1 MHRLLKRQLKKIF
14 GERDLSD
21 PELKQM
27 IELIDESYHHF
38 QEDYQKLER
47 ILELSS
53 KESFKELTNFK
64 GAIDE
69 AAIVTITDVKGEI
82 LFANDNF
89 VKISKFPLS
98 ELIGANHNIVNSG
111 YHPKSFWKGMWQTI
125 ARGETF
131 KSEIC
136 NRKKNG
142 ELYWV
147 NSTII
152 PFMLENGK
160 PFQFISIRFDITAR
174 KKIEEEIK
182 TLALVAQ
189 KTQNAV
195 IISDHEGKAI
205 WANEA
210 FTSITEFSFD
220 ELVGKKPGNLLQGPK
235 TNPDTIS
242 QISKAVRDKV
252 PLNTEIL
259 NYTKSQKPYWISIN
273 ITPLFEDDYH
283 IGFIAI
289 EADITERKLVEHQL
303 IENERILQALN
314 TASTELLVNPNFNQA
329 IGNSISTIGKALQV
343 DQIQIFENNTNQV
356 PVLNERFFW
365 ERFKGNFIP
374 DRATK
379 QKLEYKSS
387 GYETWIQ
394 TLEQGVIVK
403 GTIQELD
410 QSGKLLKET
419 HELHSL
425 VASPIHIQGN
435 FWGFIAFNY
444 DNPDKQWSKSEEQF
458 LLNFSNTLG
467 AAIERNTSENK
478 LKENEEK
485 FRLLIE
491 SATDIFY
498 YTDALG
504 NFTYVNEIASKI
516 TGYSNEE
523 LLSMKYL
530 DLVEPS
536 HRLEVKS
543 FYSIQTFKGQRVTYN
558 EFPIRTKS
566 GKIAWVGQNVQLI
579 VHGGKVEGIQA
590 IARDITNLKTAQLE
604 VEVSRNFLNE
614 IIDSIPNPLFV
625 KNRQHQ
631 WVLVN
636 KAYCNLTGIEKDNIL
651 GKTDYDFL
659 NSEDANYYTKLDED
673 QFINDGETVRQSTEL
688 TTDGEEKNLLIK
700 KNLFTSRNNQF
711 LIAVLTDITE
721 IKKRENEILLYN
733 KITDQ
738 INDAISV
745 ADKSGYLVYVNQSHA
760 NALGKTK
767 EELIG
772 MHISK
777 MERIFEN
784 HQLWDEHF
792 ENVKKN
798 GAQILEGSNIKK
810 DGSSF
815 PVEASVNWVNLD
827 GKELIVAAIRD
838 ITERKKIEKEIRDKS
853 QILKAITDNLPVV
866 LYRIN
871 KDGFFT
877 ESIGKGLKRL
887 SLSDNGLIGQNFR
900 NIYNKEEFPTVN
912 KQIEETLLKRNAN
925 NYVTSGTSIEGN
937 WYYDNFL
944 FADETDSESII
955 GFALDIT
962 ERKQAED
969 LVLQSEK
976 RFRSLVQN
984 ATDITTVLSSSGEVI
999 YESPSFFRIFGYDES
1014 DVKNKTIFELIHPED
1029 VEYAVTEFK
1038 KGLERGGVSSSV
1050 QFRMRHKDGSYIPVE
1065 SIGNN
1070 LLHEPEVNGIVINS
1084 RDITERLR
1092 AEEESNRLK
1101 LFYENILNKIPS
1113 DVVVFNHEHQYLFVN
1128 EMAVRDTEKRKWLIG
1143 KDDYEY
1149 CEKYGV
1155 AKTVADSR
1163 RKMFNSVIES
1173 KIQLELEE
1181 KLNKSDGSNI
1191 WMLRRMYPVMDDNNQ
1206 VTFMIGFG
1214 IDITE
1219 RKLAEEIVKES
1230 EERLSLAIN
1239 SANLGIW
1246 DWKID
1251 ENKLIWDQSMYKL
1264 FEVNPEDFSGDYDAF
1279 DKTLHPEDRQRVNEE
1294 VAQSLY
1300 SEGGFASIFR
1310 IIDSKSRIKY
1320 ITAYSKIFR
1329 KEDKT
1334 PYRMIGV
1341 NFDITESKLAEQR
1354 ILKQQH
1360 DLEEAQHIAR
1370 VGGWEIQVENQSISW
1385 TKEMFNICEKALDYQ
1400 PSLNDTYNLF
1410 TTETREQIRESF
1422 VKAIEKHEPF
1432 EHEAK
1437 IRIGKRKFLDV
1448 RVKGLPL
1455 NENGKVS
1462 MIKGIFQDISAE
1474 KESKQKLEQY
1484 TEELEKKNKEL
1495 DQFAYVVSHDLKAP
1509 LRGINN
1515 LSMWIEEDMDGKLE
1529 DDTKNNLDLM
1539 RKRVKRMEG
1548 LIDGILQYSRA
1559 GRIKHE
1565 ASTFNLNDAIEE
1577 MIESLSPPEK
1587 FKISVA
1593 PDMPAMVTEKIAI
1606 EQVFANYISN
1616 AIKYNN
1622 NDAPLIDISWKQNG
1636 DLYEFCVADNGPGI
1650 EKEFHE
1656 KVFVIFQ
1663 TLQARDTFES
1673 TGVGLAIV
1681 KKIVE
1686 DKGGKV
1692 WIESEKGAGTKFFFS
1707 WPSISDVIEEI
1718 L

>member
-14 GERDLSD
+14 GEK
-21 PELKQM
+21 E
-27 IELIDESYHHF
+27 IESEEVNQLVSLVNESYLHF
-38 QEDYQKLER
+38 QDDYHKLER

-82 LFANDNF
+82 LFANENF
-89 VKISKFPLS
+89 VKISGYSLR
-98 ELIGANHNIVNSG
+98 ELIGSNHNIVNSG
-111 YHPKSFWKGMWQTI
+111 YHPKSFWKEMWQTI
-125 ARGETF
+125 CKGETF
-131 KSEIC
+131 KAEIC
-136 NRKKNG
+136 NKNKNG
-142 ELYWV
+142 DIYWV

-195 IISDHEGKAI
+195 IISDSEGKAI
-205 WANEA
+205 WANEG
-210 FTSITEFSFD
+210 FTAITEFTV
-220 ELVGKKPGNLLQGPK
+220 EEIVGLKPGELLQGPK
-235 TNPDTIS
+235 TNPETRK
-242 QISKAVRDKV
+242 QISNALKEKK
-252 PLNTEIL
+252 PCNTEIL
-259 NYTKSQKPYWISIN
+259 NYTKSGNEYWISIN
-273 ITPLFEDDYH
+273 ITPLFEEDKH

-289 EADITERKLVEHQL
+289 EADITERKLVEQQL
-303 IENERILQALN
+303 IENEKILQALN
-314 TASTELLVNPNFNQA
+314 NASSELLVNSNFNQA
-329 IGNSISTIGKALQV
+329 INKAISMMGTALKVDKIQVYENSSKSI
-343 DQIQIFENNTNQV
+343 
-356 PVLNERFFW
+356 LNEKFFW
-365 ERFKGNFIP
+365 DRLNDNFEF
-374 DRATK
+374 DRAEK
-379 QKLEYKSS
+379 QNLDFLKS
-387 GYETWIQ
+387 GYEDWLS
-394 TLEQGVIVK
+394 TLEK
-403 GTIQELD
+403 GTIIRDSIKDPDSQ
-410 QSGKLLKET
+410 KLS
-419 HELHSL
+419 SL
-425 VASPIHIQGN
+425 VLSPIHIQGN
-435 FWGFIAFNY
+435 FWGFISFIY
-444 DNPDKQWSKSEEQF
+444 ENPDKHWSKSEDQY
-458 LLNFSNTLG
+458 LLNFSNTIG
-467 AAIERNTSENK
+467 AAIERYYSENK

-498 YTDALG
+498 YTDEEG
-504 NFTYVNEIASKI
+504 KFTYVNEISSKI
-516 TGYSNEE
+516 TGYTNEE

-536 HRLEVKS
+536 YRKEVKN
-543 FYSIQTFKGQRVTYN
+543 FYTIQTFKGQRVTYN
-558 EFPIRTKS
+558 EFPIMTKS

-579 VHGGKVEGIQA
+579 IHNGKVEGIQA

-636 KAYCNLTGIEKDNIL
+636 QAYCNLTGINKENIL
-651 GKTDYDFL
+651 GKTEFEFL
-659 NSEDANYYTKLDED
+659 QSADAAHYTKLDEE
-673 QFINDGETVRQSTEL
+673 QFVSGSETVRESSEIDPEGQL
-688 TTDGEEKNLLIK
+688 KNLLIK
-700 KNLFTSRNNQF
+700 KNIFTSKSSPF
-711 LIAVLTDITE
+711 LIAIITDITE
-721 IKKRENEILLYN
+721 IKKRESEILLYN

-738 INDAISV
+738 ISDAISV
-745 ADKSGYLVYVNQSHA
+745 ADQSGRLIYVNQSHA
-760 NALGKTK
+760 NALGKSK

-777 MERIFEN
+777 MEKIFEN
-784 HQLWDEHF
+784 PQVWTEHF
-792 ENVKKN
+792 EDVKKK
-798 GAQILEGSNIKK
+798 GALIIEGANIKK
-810 DGSSF
+810 DGTSF
-815 PVEASVNWVNLD
+815 PVEASVNWLNLD
-827 GKELIVAAIRD
+827 GNEVIVAAIRD

-871 KDGFFT
+871 KEGFFT
-877 ESIGKGLKRL
+877 ESIGKGLSRIEVSENEL
-887 SLSDNGLIGQNFR
+887 NGRNFR
-900 NIYNKEEFPTVN
+900 EVYPKQEFPVIN
-912 KQIEETLLKRNAN
+912 EQLEEALLTRKAN
-925 NYVTSGTSIEGN
+925 NYVTSGNSSEGV
-937 WYYDNFL
+937 WSFDNFV
-944 FADETDSESII
+944 FADETDPDCII

-962 ERKQAED
+962 ERKKAEN

-984 ATDITTVLSSSGEVI
+984 ATDITTVLSANGEVM
-999 YESPSFFRIFGYDES
+999 YESPSFYRIFGYEEN
-1014 DVKNKTIFELIHPED
+1014 DVKNKSIFELIHPED
-1029 VEYAVTEFK
+1029 VQHALAEFQ
-1038 KGLERGGVSSSV
+1038 KGLEKGGVSSSV
-1050 QFRMRHKDGSYIPVE
+1050 QFRMRHKDGHFIPVE

-1070 LLHEPEVNGIVINS
+1070 LLHEPEVNGIVVNS
-1084 RDITERLR
+1084 RDITERLK

-1113 DVVVFNHEHQYLFVN
+1113 DVVVFNHKHEYLFVN
-1128 EMAVRDTEKRKWLIG
+1128 EMAIRDEEKRKWLIG
-1143 KDDYEY
+1143 KDDYDY
-1149 CEKYGV
+1149 CQKYGV
-1155 AKTVADSR
+1155 AKTIADAR

-1173 KIQLELEE
+1173 KVQLELEE
-1181 KLNKSDGSNI
+1181 KLLRPDGNAR
-1191 WMLRRMYPVMDDNNQ
+1191 WMLRRMYPVLDDNNQ

-1246 DWKID
+1246 DWKIE
-1251 ENKLIWDQSMYKL
+1251 ENKLIWDASMYKL
-1264 FEVNPEDFSGDYDAF
+1264 FEVNPSDFSGDYDAF
-1279 DKTLHPEDRQRVNEE
+1279 DKTLHPDDRQRVNEE

-1300 SEGGFASIFR
+1300 SEGSFESIFR
-1310 IIDSKSRIKY
+1310 IIDKNGKVKY

-1370 VGGWEIQVENQSISW
+1370 VGGWEIQVDTQTISW
-1385 TKEMFNICEKALDYQ
+1385 TKEMFHICEKSNDYQ
-1400 PSLNDTYNLF
+1400 PTLNDTYNLF
-1410 TTETREQIRESF
+1410 TNDTREKIRESF
-1422 VKAIEKHEPF
+1422 VKAIETYEPF

-1437 IRIGKRKFLDV
+1437 IRIGKRKFLDI

-1462 MIKGIFQDISAE
+1462 TIKGIFQDISAE
-1474 KESKQKLEQY
+1474 KESKRQLELY
-1484 TEELEKKNKEL
+1484 NEELEKKNKEL

-1515 LSMWIEEDMDGKLE
+1515 LSMWIEEDLEGKME
-1529 DDTKNNLDLM
+1529 EDTKNNLDLM

-1565 ASTFNLNDAIEE
+1565 ASAFNLNDALDDLV
-1577 MIESLSPPEK
+1577 ESLSPPEK
-1587 FKISVA
+1587 FKITIA
-1593 PDMPAMVTEKIAI
+1593 QDLPNMVTEKIAI
-1606 EQVFANYISN
+1606 EQIFANYISN

-1622 NDAPLIDISWKQNG
+1622 NPEPTIDVSWKQNG
-1636 DLYEFCVADNGPGI
+1636 DFYEFCVADNGPGI

-1692 WIESEKGAGTKFFFS
+1692 WIESEKGEGTKFFFS
-1707 WPSISDVIEEI
+1707 WPAIGDNIEEAI
-1718 L
+1718 

>member
-1 MHRLLKRQLKKIF
+1 MHRLLKRQLKKIL
-14 GERDLSD
+14 GEKELTSPEFNQLIDLV
-21 PELKQM
+21 
-27 IELIDESYHHF
+27 DESYNHF

-82 LFANDNF
+82 LFANENF
-89 VKISKFPLS
+89 VKISGFSLS
-98 ELIGANHNIVNSG
+98 ELIGSNHNIVNSG
-111 YHPKSFWKGMWQTI
+111 CHPKSFWKEMWQTI
-125 ARGETF
+125 AKGETF
-131 KSEIC
+131 KAEIC
-136 NRKKNG
+136 NKKKNG

-195 IISDHEGKAI
+195 IISDAEGRAI

-210 FTSITEFSFD
+210 FTDITEFSV
-220 ELVGKKPGNLLQGPK
+220 EEVVGQIPGHLLQGPK
-235 TNPDTIS
+235 TDIET
-242 QISKAVRDKV
+242 KAIIAKALKDKV
-252 PLNTEIL
+252 PCNTEIL
-259 NYTKSQKPYWISIN
+259 NYTKSKKTYWISIN
-273 ITPLFEDDYH
+273 ITPLFEDNKH

-289 EADITERKLVEHQL
+289 ESDITERKIAEQQL

-314 TASTELLVNPNFNQA
+314 KASSELLVNPNFKQA
-329 IGNSISTIGKALQV
+329 VGNSISTIGKALQV
-343 DQIQIFENNTNQV
+343 DQIQIFENTVGNS

-374 DRATK
+374 NRIEK
-379 QKLEYKSS
+379 QSLNYESS
-387 GYETWIQ
+387 GYHNWIET
-394 TLEQGVIVK
+394 LSNGKIVRD
-403 GTIQELD
+403 TYQENIL
-410 QSGKLLKET
+410 SGNSSSQ
-419 HELHSL
+419 LHSL
-425 VASPIHIQGN
+425 VISPIHIQGN

-444 DNPDKQWSKSEEQF
+444 DNPDKHWSKSEEQF

-498 YTDALG
+498 YTDSLG

-536 HRLEVKS
+536 HRNEVKS

-579 VHGGKVEGIQA
+579 IHGTKVEGIQA

-636 KAYCNLTGIEKDNIL
+636 KAYCNLTGIDKENIL
-651 GKTDYDFL
+651 GKTDNDFL
-659 NSEDANYYTKLDED
+659 NSVDAAHYVKLDEE
-673 QFINDGETVRQSTEL
+673 QFINEEETVRESSEIDPKGEL
-688 TTDGEEKNLLIK
+688 KNLLIK
-700 KNLFTSRNNQF
+700 KNLFTSRNSKF

-721 IKKRENEILLYN
+721 IKKRESEILLYN

-745 ADKSGYLVYVNQSHA
+745 ADKSGHLIYVNQSHA
-760 NALGKTK
+760 NALGKSK

-777 MERIFEN
+777 MEKVFED
-784 HQLWDEHF
+784 QKRWESHF
-792 ENVKKN
+792 ESVKKT
-798 GAQILEGSNIKK
+798 GAQIIEGFNIKK
-810 DGSSF
+810 DGSAF

-827 GKELIVAAIRD
+827 GKEVVVAAIRD

-853 QILKAITDNLPVV
+853 QILKAITDNLPVI

-871 KDGFFT
+871 KDGIFT
-877 ESIGKGLKRL
+877 ESIGKGLSRINL
-887 SLSDNGLIGQNFR
+887 SNNELNDKNFR
-900 NIYNKEEFPTVN
+900 EVYNQEDYPVLYNQLEEA
-912 KQIEETLLKRNAN
+912 LKLRQSN
-925 NYVTSGTSIEGN
+925 NYVTSGMGPN
-937 WYYDNFL
+937 GLWYYDNFV
-944 FADETDSESII
+944 FADETDSDSII

-962 ERKQAED
+962 ERKEAED

-984 ATDITTVLSSSGEVI
+984 ATDITTVLSANGEVI
-999 YESPSFFRIFGYDES
+999 YESPSFYRIFGYEEN

-1029 VEYAVTEFK
+1029 VEHALVEFQ
-1038 KGLERGGVSSSV
+1038 KGLEKGGVSSSV
-1050 QFRMRHKDGSYIPVE
+1050 QFRMRHKDGHYIPVE

-1070 LLHEPEVNGIVINS
+1070 LLHEPEVNGIVVNS

-1113 DVVVFNHEHQYLFVN
+1113 DVVVFNHEHQYLFIN
-1128 EMAVRDTEKRKWLIG
+1128 EMAVRDSEKRKWLIG
-1143 KDDYEY
+1143 HNDYDY
-1149 CEKYGV
+1149 CKKYNV
-1155 AKTVADSR
+1155 PLEIADTRRNTFKTVIDS
-1163 RKMFNSVIES
+1163 KT
-1173 KIQLELEE
+1173 QLEFEE
-1181 KLNKSDGSNI
+1181 KLVKPDGLNR
-1191 WMLRRMYPVMDDNNQ
+1191 WMLRRMYPVIGQGNQ
-1206 VTFMIGFG
+1206 VEFVIGFG

-1219 RKLAEEIVKES
+1219 RKVAEEIVKES

-1264 FEVNPEDFSGDYDAF
+1264 FEVEPESFSGDYDAF
-1279 DKTLHPEDRQRVNEE
+1279 DKTLHPDDRQRVNEE

-1300 SEGGFASIFR
+1300 SEGSFASGFR
-1310 IIDSKSRIKY
+1310 TISKTGKVKY

-1341 NFDITESKLAEQR
+1341 NFDITEAKLAEQR

-1370 VGGWEIQVENQSISW
+1370 VGGWEIQVDTQTISW
-1385 TKEMFNICEKALDYQ
+1385 TKEMFNICEKSTDYQ

-1410 TTETREQIRESF
+1410 TNETREQIRESF
-1422 VKAIEKHEPF
+1422 IKAIQTYEPF

-1437 IRIGKRKFLDV
+1437 IKIGKRKFLDI
-1448 RVKGLPL
+1448 RIKGLPL

-1462 MIKGIFQDISAE
+1462 TIKGIFQDISAE
-1474 KESKQKLEQY
+1474 KESKRQLELY

-1515 LSMWIEEDMDGKLE
+1515 LSMWIEEDMEGKLE
-1529 DDTKNNLDLM
+1529 EDTKNNLDLM

-1565 ASTFNLNDAIEE
+1565 ASSFSLKDSIDE

-1587 FKISVA
+1587 FKFNIAEDLPSL
-1593 PDMPAMVTEKIAI
+1593 VTEKIAI
-1606 EQVFANYISN
+1606 EQIFANYISN

-1622 NDAPLIDISWKQNG
+1622 NPEPLVEVSWKQNG
-1636 DLYEFCVADNGPGI
+1636 DLYEFCVSDNGPGI

-1692 WIESEKGAGTKFFFS
+1692 WIESEKGAGTKFYFS
-1707 WPSISDVIEEI
+1707 WPAISDIIEEV

>member
-1 MHRLLKRQLKKIF
+1 MHRLLKRQLKRIF
-14 GERDLSD
+14 GEK
-21 PELKQM
+21 E
-27 IELIDESYHHF
+27 IESEEINQLVSLVNESYNHF
-38 QEDYQKLER
+38 QDDYQKLER

-82 LFANDNF
+82 LFANENF
-89 VKISKFPLS
+89 VKISGFSLR
-98 ELIGANHNIVNSG
+98 ELIGSNHNIVNSG
-111 YHPKSFWKGMWQTI
+111 YHPKSFWKDMWQTI
-125 ARGETF
+125 GKGETF
-131 KSEIC
+131 KAEIC
-136 NRKKNG
+136 NKNKNG
-142 ELYWV
+142 DIYWV

-195 IISDHEGKAI
+195 IISDSEGKAI
-205 WANEA
+205 WANEG
-210 FTSITEFSFD
+210 FTAITEFRVD
-220 ELVGKKPGNLLQGPK
+220 EIVGNRPGDLLQGPK
-235 TNPDTIS
+235 TNPETKAF
-242 QISKAVRDKV
+242 ISKALKEKK
-252 PLNTEIL
+252 PCNTEIL
-259 NYTKSQKPYWISIN
+259 NYSKTGREYWISIN
-273 ITPLFEDDYH
+273 ITPLFEEEKH

-289 EADITERKLVEHQL
+289 EADITERKLVEQQL
-303 IENERILQALN
+303 IENEKILSALN
-314 TASTELLVNPNFNQA
+314 NASSELLVNSNFNQA
-329 IGNSISTIGKALQV
+329 IIKAISVMGTALKV
-343 DQIQIFENNTNQV
+343 DQIQVFENSSNAI
-356 PVLNERFFW
+356 LNEKFFW
-365 ERFKGNFIP
+365 DRIKDNFQFDRKEKQHLDFKNSDFSNWLDTLAQGTIVRDNIK
-374 DRATK
+374 DAATK
-379 QKLEYKSS
+379 NL
-387 GYETWIQ
+387 T
-394 TLEQGVIVK
+394 
-403 GTIQELD
+403 
-410 QSGKLLKET
+410 
-419 HELHSL
+419 SL
-425 VASPIHIQGN
+425 VLSPIHIQGN
-435 FWGFIAFNY
+435 FWGFISFIY
-444 DNPDKQWSKSEEQF
+444 DNPDKQWSKSEDQY
-458 LLNFSNTLG
+458 LLNFSNTIG
-467 AAIERNTSENK
+467 AAIERFFSENK

-498 YTDALG
+498 YTDAEG
-504 NFTYVNEIASKI
+504 RFTYVNEISSKI
-516 TGYSNEE
+516 TGFSNEE

-536 HRLEVKS
+536 HRKEVRN
-543 FYSIQTFKGQRVTYN
+543 FYTIQTFKGQRVTYN

-579 VHGGKVEGIQA
+579 IHNGKVEGIQA

-636 KAYCNLTGIEKDNIL
+636 QAYCNLTGINKENIL
-651 GKTDYDFL
+651 GKTEHDFL
-659 NSEDANYYTKLDED
+659 NAVDAEHYKKLDEE
-673 QFINDGETVRQSTEL
+673 QFINENESVRESSEIDPQGQL
-688 TTDGEEKNLLIK
+688 KNLLIK
-700 KNLFTSRNNQF
+700 KNIFTSKNSPF

-721 IKKRENEILLYN
+721 IKKRESEILLYN

-738 INDAISV
+738 ISDAISV
-745 ADKSGYLVYVNQSHA
+745 ADKSGHLIYVNQSHA
-760 NALGKTK
+760 NALGKSK

-777 MERIFEN
+777 MEKIFEDQQIWMN
-784 HQLWDEHF
+784 HF
-792 ENVKKN
+792 EEVKKK
-798 GAQILEGSNIKK
+798 GALIIEGSNIKK

-815 PVEASVNWVNLD
+815 PVEASVNWLNLD

-838 ITERKKIEKEIRDKS
+838 ISERKKIEKEIRDKS
-853 QILKAITDNLPVV
+853 QILKAITDNLPVI

-871 KDGFFT
+871 KEGYFT
-877 ESIGKGLKRL
+877 ESIGKGLKRVQV
-887 SLSDNGLIGQNFR
+887 SDNELNGKNFR
-900 NIYNKEEFPTVN
+900 EIYPKEEFPILN
-912 KQIEETLLKRNAN
+912 DQLEEALKTRKAN
-925 NYVTSGTSIEGN
+925 NYVTSGNSSEGVWN
-937 WYYDNFL
+937 FDNFV
-944 FADETDSESII
+944 FADETDVDSII

-962 ERKQAED
+962 ERKQAEN
-969 LVLQSEK
+969 LVMQSEK

-984 ATDITTVLSSSGEVI
+984 ATDITTVLSASGEVI
-999 YESPSFFRIFGYDES
+999 YESPSFYRIFGYEEN
-1014 DVKNKTIFELIHPED
+1014 DVKNKSIFELIHPED
-1029 VEYAVTEFK
+1029 VQHALAEFK
-1038 KGLERGGVSSSV
+1038 KGLEKGGVSSSV
-1050 QFRMRHKDGSYIPVE
+1050 QFRMRHKDGHYIPVE

-1070 LLHEPEVNGIVINS
+1070 LLHEPEVNGIVVNS
-1084 RDITERLR
+1084 RDITERLK

-1113 DVVVFNHEHQYLFVN
+1113 DVVVFNHKHQYLFVN
-1128 EMAVRDTEKRKWLIG
+1128 EMAIRDEEKRKWLIG
-1143 KDDYEY
+1143 RDDYEY

-1155 AKTVADSR
+1155 AKSIADAR
-1163 RKMFNSVIES
+1163 RKMFNSVIKS
-1173 KIQLELEE
+1173 KVQLELEE
-1181 KLNKSDGSNI
+1181 KLLKPDGSGR
-1191 WMLRRMYPVMDDNNQ
+1191 WMLRRMYPVVGDNNE

-1251 ENKLIWDQSMYKL
+1251 ENKLIWDASMYKL
-1264 FEVNPEDFSGDYDAF
+1264 FGVDPADFSGDYDAF
-1279 DKTLHPEDRQRVNEE
+1279 DKTLHPDDRQRVNEE

-1300 SEGGFASIFR
+1300 SEGSFESIFR
-1310 IIDSKSRIKY
+1310 IIDKNGKVKY

-1329 KEDKT
+1329 KEDKS

-1370 VGGWEIQVENQSISW
+1370 VGGWEIQVDTQTISW
-1385 TKEMFNICEKALDYQ
+1385 TKEMFHICEKPNDYV
-1400 PSLNDTYNLF
+1400 PTLNDTYNLF
-1410 TTETREQIRESF
+1410 TSETREKIRESF
-1422 VKAIEKHEPF
+1422 VKAIETYEPF

-1437 IRIGKRKFLDV
+1437 IRIGKRKFLDI

-1455 NENGKVS
+1455 NENGKVTT
-1462 MIKGIFQDISAE
+1462 IKGIFQDISAE
-1474 KESKQKLEQY
+1474 KESKRQLELY
-1484 TEELEKKNKEL
+1484 NEELEKKNKEL

-1515 LSMWIEEDMDGKLE
+1515 LSMWIEEDLEGKME
-1529 DDTKNNLDLM
+1529 EDTKNNLDLM

-1565 ASTFNLNDAIEE
+1565 ASAFNLNDSLEDLV
-1577 MIESLSPPEK
+1577 ESLSPPEK
-1587 FKISVA
+1587 FKINIA
-1593 PDMPAMVTEKIAI
+1593 PDLPNMVTEKIAI
-1606 EQVFANYISN
+1606 EQIFANYISN

-1622 NDAPLIDISWKQNG
+1622 NPEPTIDVSWKQNG
-1636 DLYEFCVADNGPGI
+1636 DMYEFCVADNGPGI

-1692 WIESEKGAGTKFFFS
+1692 WIESEKGEGTKFYFS
-1707 WPSISDVIEEI
+1707 WPAISDVVEEI
-1718 L
+1718 

>member
-14 GERDLSD
+14 AEKDLNI
-21 PELKQM
+21 PEVNQ
-27 IELIDESYHHF
+27 LIDLVDESYNHF

-82 LFANDNF
+82 LFANENF
-89 VKISKFPLS
+89 VKISGFSLS
-98 ELIGANHNIVNSG
+98 ELIGSNHNIVNSG
-111 YHPKSFWKGMWQTI
+111 YHPKSFWKEMWQTI
-125 ARGETF
+125 AKGETF
-131 KSEIC
+131 KAEIC
-136 NRKKNG
+136 NKKKNG

-147 NSTII
+147 NSSII

-160 PFQFISIRFDITAR
+160 PFQFISIRFDISAR

-195 IISDHEGKAI
+195 IISDADGRAI

-210 FTSITEFSFD
+210 FTDITEYSV
-220 ELVGKKPGNLLQGPK
+220 EEVVGQIPGHLLQGPN
-235 TNPDTIS
+235 TSAET
-242 QISKAVRDKV
+242 KALIAKALKDKV
-252 PLNTEIL
+252 PCNTEIL
-259 NYTKSQKPYWISIN
+259 NYTKSKKTYWISIN
-273 ITPLFEDDYH
+273 ITPLFEDNKH

-289 EADITERKLVEHQL
+289 ESDITERKIAEQQL

-314 TASTELLVNPNFNQA
+314 KASSELLVNPNFKQA

-343 DQIQIFENNTNQV
+343 DQIQIYENTDGIS
-356 PVLNERFFW
+356 PVLTERFFW

-374 DRATK
+374 NRIEK
-379 QKLEYKSS
+379 QNLTYESS
-387 GYETWIQ
+387 GFQNWIET
-394 TLEQGVIVK
+394 LSNGKIVRD
-403 GTIQELD
+403 TYQENIIVGNTSS
-410 QSGKLLKET
+410 QQ
-419 HELHSL
+419 HSL
-425 VASPIHIQGN
+425 VISPIHIQGN

-444 DNPDKQWSKSEEQF
+444 DNPYKHWSKSEEQF

-498 YTDALG
+498 YTDSLG

-536 HRLEVKS
+536 HRKEVKS

-636 KAYCNLTGIEKDNIL
+636 KAYCNLTGIAKENIL
-651 GKTDYDFL
+651 GKTDHDFL
-659 NSEDANYYTKLDED
+659 NAVDATHYVKLDEE
-673 QFINDGETVRQSTEL
+673 QFLDEKETVRESTEI
-688 TTDGEEKNLLIK
+688 DPNGELKNLLIK
-700 KNLFTSRNNQF
+700 KNLFTSRNSQF

-721 IKKRENEILLYN
+721 IKKRESEILLYN

-745 ADKSGYLVYVNQSHA
+745 ADKSGHLIYVNQSHA
-760 NALGKTK
+760 NALGKSK

-777 MERIFEN
+777 MEKVFED
-784 HQLWDEHF
+784 QKLWETHF
-792 ENVKKN
+792 EDVKRK
-798 GAQILEGSNIKK
+798 GAQIIEGSNIKK

-827 GKELIVAAIRD
+827 GKEVVVAAIRD

-853 QILKAITDNLPVV
+853 QILKAITDNLPVI
-866 LYRIN
+866 LYRVN
-871 KDGFFT
+871 KEGIFT
-877 ESIGKGLKRL
+877 ESIGKGLSRI
-887 SLSDNGLIGQNFR
+887 SLDNNELNNKNFR
-900 NIYNKEEFPTVN
+900 DVYNKEDYPVLY
-912 KQIEETLLKRNAN
+912 KQLEEALTLRQSN
-925 NYVTSGTSIEGN
+925 NYVTSGMGPNGI
-937 WYYDNFL
+937 WYYDNFV
-944 FADETDSESII
+944 FADETDADSII

-962 ERKQAED
+962 ERKEAED

-984 ATDITTVLSSSGEVI
+984 ATDITTVLSANGEVI
-999 YESPSFFRIFGYDES
+999 YESPSFYRIFGYEEN

-1029 VEYAVTEFK
+1029 VEHAIVEFQ
-1038 KGLERGGVSSSV
+1038 KGLEKGGVSSSV
-1050 QFRMRHKDGSYIPVE
+1050 QFRMRHKDGHYISVE

-1070 LLHEPEVNGIVINS
+1070 LLNEPEVNGIVVNS

-1113 DVVVFNHEHQYLFVN
+1113 DVVVFNHEHQYLFIN
-1128 EMAVRDTEKRKWLIG
+1128 EMAVRDSEKRKWLIG
-1143 KDDYEY
+1143 HNDYDY
-1149 CEKYGV
+1149 CKKYNV
-1155 AKTVADSR
+1155 PVEIADTR
-1163 RKMFNSVIES
+1163 RNTFNTVIES
-1173 KIQLELEE
+1173 KTQLEFEE
-1181 KLNKSDGSNI
+1181 KLVKPDGSNR
-1191 WMLRRMYPVMDDNNQ
+1191 WMLRRMYPVLDEKQ
-1206 VTFMIGFG
+1206 HVAFMIGFG

-1219 RKLAEEIVKES
+1219 RKVAEEIVKES

-1251 ENKLIWDQSMYKL
+1251 ENKLIWDHSMYKL
-1264 FEVNPEDFSGDYDAF
+1264 FDVEPESFSGDYDAF
-1279 DKTLHPEDRQRVNEE
+1279 DKTLHPDDRQRVNEE

-1300 SEGGFASIFR
+1300 SELGFASSFR
-1310 IIDSKSRIKY
+1310 IISKTGKIKY
-1320 ITAYSKIFR
+1320 INTYSKIFR

-1334 PYRMIGV
+1334 PFRMIGV

-1370 VGGWEIQVENQSISW
+1370 VGGWEIQVDTQTISW
-1385 TKEMFNICEKALDYQ
+1385 TKEMFNICEKPVDYQ

-1410 TTETREQIRESF
+1410 TSETREQIRESF
-1422 VKAIEKHEPF
+1422 VKAIQTYEPF

-1437 IRIGKRKFLDV
+1437 IKIGKRKFLDI
-1448 RVKGLPL
+1448 RIKGLPL

-1462 MIKGIFQDISAE
+1462 TIKGIFQDISAE
-1474 KESKQKLEQY
+1474 KESKRQLELY

-1515 LSMWIEEDMDGKLE
+1515 LSMWIEEDMEGKLE
-1529 DDTKNNLDLM
+1529 EDTKNNLDLM

-1565 ASTFNLNDAIEE
+1565 ASSFSLKNSIEE

-1587 FKISVA
+1587 FKFKIA
-1593 PDMPAMVTEKIAI
+1593 EDLPPLVTEKIAI
-1606 EQVFANYISN
+1606 EQIFANYISN

-1622 NDAPLIDISWKQNG
+1622 NPEPVVEVSWKQNG
-1636 DLYEFCVADNGPGI
+1636 DLFEFCVADNGPGI

-1707 WPSISDVIEEI
+1707 WPAISETIEEV